1 MDFKAILLDTR
12 SIQQYIFSGNQLKTN
27 IGASYLVENLF
38 ADALIRAVEEVC
50 GAGSIDEETWLKVA
64 EPDWESMDTA
74 CRVGYIGG
82 GNALLLFRP
91 EIETQKLRDVVSTF
105 TKIALVEYPGLKTGA
120 AIGNISLN
128 KNGNFLGNAD
138 GKTGL
143 DLLHEEL
150 KNAQNTV
157 FPEVSLPY
165 TGLTL
170 SCASNGET
178 ANVYDKEDNRFYS
191 WEIETKILADRKTA
205 EREAPAEKELL
216 DKLRSVVAEE
226 DRDDY
231 LRGWAFPMKFDEL
244 GQKET
249 EDYLAVVHIDGNN
262 MGKQFRECSTLT
274 QRKNLSISIR
284 KKTICA
290 FNALVDDILS
300 CYDDWHFLK
309 KIVRP
314 DGETLLPV
322 RPLILGGDDMTFVCH
337 AKLALQFTA
346 FVMRELKENGI
357 CSCGGIAILPTSYPF
372 FRGYEMTEQLCS
384 EAKKRMRQDD
394 APSCWLDFA
403 ILHGEQAPQL
413 SQIRKQEYHD
423 VLGRNMHFGPY
434 RVDASGDMPEAL
446 DNLLLAMQEVHFGP
460 HKMPMS
466 KLKEMR
472 RVLAAGRHEQV
483 QFKQQLD
490 YLIRN
495 NPNSKMRLPA
505 VEAWKNYEK
514 ELWAENRTP
523 YLDMIEMLDFC
534 AFEEVGN
541 SGREG

>member
-1 MDFKAILLDTR
+1 MDFKAILFDTR

-27 IGASYLVENLF
+27 IGASYLVETLF
-38 ADALIRAVEEVC
+38 SDALIRAVEKVC
-50 GAGSIDEETWLKVA
+50 GAGSIDQETWHQVV
-64 EPDWESMDTA
+64 EPDWEAMDTP

-91 EIETQKLRDVVSTF
+91 ETETQKLREVVSTF
-105 TKIALVEYPGLKTGA
+105 TKLALVEYPGLKTGA
-120 AIGNISLN
+120 AIGTVSMD
-128 KNGNFLGNAD
+128 KDGKFLLNAD
-138 GKTGL
+138 GKSGL

-170 SCASNGET
+170 SCSSNGET
-178 ANVYDKEDNRFYS
+178 ANVYDEEDEHFYS
-191 WEIETKILADRKTA
+191 WEIETKILADRKTG
-205 EREAPAEKELL
+205 EGEAPAERELM
-216 DKLRSVVAEE
+216 DKLRSVIAEE
-226 DRDDY
+226 DREDY
-231 LRGWAFPMKFDEL
+231 LRGWAFPTKFDEL
-244 GQKET
+244 GQKEK

-262 MGKQFRECSTLT
+262 MGKQFRECHTLT
-274 QRKNLSISIR
+274 KRKNLSISIR

-300 CYDDWHFLK
+300 CYGDWDFLK
-309 KIVRP
+309 RVERP
-314 DGETLLPV
+314 DGEILLPI

-337 AKLALQFTA
+337 ARLALQFAA
-346 FVMRELKENGI
+346 FVMSELKENGI

-372 FRGYEMTEQLCS
+372 FRGYEMTEQLCG

-403 ILHGEQAPQL
+403 ILHGEQASQL
-413 SQIRKQEYHD
+413 SQIRAQEYHD

-472 RVLAAGRHEQV
+472 RVLAAGRHEQI

-490 YLIRN
+490 YLIRT
-495 NPNSKMRLPA
+495 NPHSMMRLPA
-505 VEAWKNYEK
+505 VEAWKPYEK
-514 ELWAENRTP
+514 ELWAEDRTP
-523 YLDMIEMLDFC
+523 YVDMIEMLDFC
-534 AFEEVGN
+534 AFGEVEN